1 MRILLAILWF
11 VVSVVVINYVLVPV
25 IVWAM
30 TVAGLTGFPVEVV
43 AKGAIIIIF
52 IYLVIGIVSGWRL
65 NTPWDRTII

>member
-43 AKGAIIIIF
+43 AKGVIIIIF
-52 IYLVIGIVSGWRL
+52 IYLVIGIVLGWRL